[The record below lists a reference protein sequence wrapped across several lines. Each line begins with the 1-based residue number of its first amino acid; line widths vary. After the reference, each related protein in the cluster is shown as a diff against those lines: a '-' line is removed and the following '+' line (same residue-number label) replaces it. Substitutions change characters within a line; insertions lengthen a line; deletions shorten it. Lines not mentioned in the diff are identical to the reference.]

1 MLAFE
6 LLNDKGILIIRPDGP
21 LAHEDFERLGEA
33 VDAYIVE
40 QGALNGVMIYVESF
54 PGWDDFEALISHVRF
69 VRDNNADIDRVA
81 AVTDSKFLTIMPK
94 IVSRFVSADVRH
106 FDYDQKTAA
115 MAWLTGENIIE
126 SGLTGEA

>member
-6 LLNDKGILIIRPDGP
+6 LLNDKGVLIIMPEGP
-21 LAHEDFERLGEA
+21 LERDDFERLGKA
-33 VDAYIVE
+33 VDQYIVE

-69 VRDNNADIDRVA
+69 VRDNTADIDKVA

-94 IVSRFVSADVRH
+94 IVDRFISADVRH
-106 FDYDQKTAA
+106 FDYDAKDAA
-115 MAWLTGENIIE
+115 MEWLAGQ
-126 SGLTGEA
+126 G